1 MISVHFCDCVYIYN
15 NNDVVARSFSEWS
28 EGTIEHP
35 AAGFRK
41 IRVSRDTADR
51 WNLPRPFFFSF
62 FFLRIFTT
70 YFVEEMK
77 KKKLYF
83 VIIISGIFLDKKQ
96 PPSFP
101 L

>member
-1 MISVHFCDCVYIYN
+1 M
-15 NNDVVARSFSEWS
+15 VARSFSEWS

-51 WNLPRPFFFSF
+51 WNLPRPFFFF
-62 FFLRIFTT
+62 FFLGIFTA

-83 VIIISGIFLDKKQ
+83 VITISGIFLDKKQ

>member
-1 MISVHFCDCVYIYN
+1 M
-15 NNDVVARSFSEWS
+15 VARSFSEWS

-51 WNLPRPFFFSF
+51 WNLPRPFFFF
-62 FFLRIFTT
+62 FFLGIFTA

-77 KKKLYF
+77 KKSYTLL
-83 VIIISGIFLDKKQ
+83 SPFLAY
-96 PPSFP
+96 S
-101 L
+101 

>member
-51 WNLPRPFFFSF
+51 WNLPRPFFFLF
-62 FFLRIFTT
+62 FSHFHCV
-70 YFVEEMK
+70 VEKIK
-77 KKKLYF
+77 KKSYTLL
-83 VIIISGIFLDKKQ
+83 SPFLAY
-96 PPSFP
+96 S
-101 L
+101 

>member
-1 MISVHFCDCVYIYN
+1 M
-15 NNDVVARSFSEWS
+15 VARSFSEWS

-51 WNLPRPFFFSF
+51 WNLPRPFFFLF
-62 FFLRIFTT
+62 FPWHFHCVFRGGN
-70 YFVEEMK
+70 E

-83 VIIISGIFLDKKQ
+83 VITISGIFLDKKQ